1 MGDATACARGASK
14 SPLGARW
21 TRGLGWGSALGM
33 LVGTKHIGGTAL
45 ALQGTLDTF
54 SLPDVLKL
62 LATTSK
68 TGRLR
73 IDGDR
78 GQGSVWLRD
87 GRVVDAD
94 ADRSVDGAPTDEVVF
109 ELLRFGSGSFAFD
122 ADHHTPNAEH
132 PDEVDD
138 LLRRANALLSEW
150 TELEAVVP
158 SLDHRVRLTSELS
171 SDDVTIDADRWR
183 SLVAVAGGRSVGQV
197 ASSLGL
203 SELNVSRAVRD
214 LVELGVADVDTP
226 EPIPDPGR
234 LSDLPDLPSER
245 PRRTGSRSR
254 PTPPRGIPGLPLPG
268 PSGRGSGEHVPGG
281 ERVPGGRRSADRL
294 PGGRGDHL
302 PEPALTGE
310 TPRAGW
316 RQSDRTGGPQ
326 TMSPDGLP
334 PPARAT
340 NGQDRPGGAASRPR
354 RADSE
359 GPPPPS
365 AAPGT
370 NGSRPGSRSGRG
382 RSAPAPPAPDSPAP
396 GSSASGSPAP
406 DDTGSVARLPSD
418 LPAAPAD
425 PGSRSRLPS
434 DLPAAPSSLPGLPG
448 LPDSSPLRDESS
460 PFTGGGLVPP
470 VDSITGQI
478 RAVSSSALPPEMH
491 WAADDDAPGGTTGP
505 ITSPFAGLSSLGRPR
520 PGSEGERAP
529 HLAAMSPEARAAV
542 EAAVGPTGGS
552 AGARSPS
559 TGDDVAQRG
568 RLINFLS
575 SVR

>member
-1 MGDATACARGASK
+1 
-14 SPLGARW
+14 
-21 TRGLGWGSALGM
+21 M
-33 LVGTKHIGGTAL
+33 LAGTKLIGGTAL

-78 GQGSVWLRD
+78 GQGSVWMRE

-94 ADRSVDGAPTDEVVF
+94 ADRAVDGAPTDEVVF

-122 ADHHTPNAEH
+122 ADGHTPNAEH
-132 PDEVDD
+132 PDQVDD

-158 SLDHRVRLTSELS
+158 SLDHRVSLTSELS

-183 SLVAVAGGRSVGQV
+183 SLVAVAGGRSVGEV
-197 ASSLGL
+197 ASALGL

-214 LVELGVADVDTP
+214 LVELGVADVDSP
-226 EPIPDPGR
+226 EPIPEPGR
-234 LSDLPDLPSER
+234 FTDLPDLPDLPSDR
-245 PRRTGSRSR
+245 PRRAGSRAR

-268 PSGRGSGEHVPGG
+268 PGG
-281 ERVPGGRRSADRL
+281 ERVPGGDRGPGGRRSGDRL
-294 PGGRGDHL
+294 PGRGDHV

-316 RQSDRTGGPQ
+316 RQSDRAGGSHQ
-326 TMSPDGLP
+326 SIGPDGLP
-334 PPARAT
+334 PSARAS
-340 NGQDRPGGAASRPR
+340 NGQGGSAGPRSRR
-354 RADSE
+354 SDAD
-359 GPPPPS
+359 GPAPPS
-365 AAPGT
+365 AAPRT
-370 NGSRPGSRSGRG
+370 NGGRPAPRSGRG
-382 RSAPAPPAPDSPAP
+382 RSVPPPASPAP
-396 GSSASGSPAP
+396 
-406 DDTGSVARLPSD
+406 R
-418 LPAAPAD
+418 D
-425 PGSRSRLPS
+425 PGPGSRLPS
-434 DLPAAPSSLPGLPG
+434 DLPPAPSSRPALPG
-448 LPDSSPLRDESS
+448 LPDTSPLRDEMS
-460 PFTGGGLVPP
+460 PFTGGGLIPP
-470 VDSITGQI
+470 ADSIETGQI

-491 WAADDDAPGGTTGP
+491 WAADDDVPGGSTGP
-505 ITSPFAGLSSLGRPR
+505 ITSPFAGLSSLRPPR
-520 PGSEGERAP
+520 SGAEGERAP

-552 AGARSPS
+552 SGPGGRT
-559 TGDDVAQRG
+559 TGDEVAQRG
-568 RLINFLS
+568 RLISFLS

>member
-1 MGDATACARGASK
+1 
-14 SPLGARW
+14 
-21 TRGLGWGSALGM
+21 M
-33 LVGTKHIGGTAL
+33 LAGTKHIGGTAL

-78 GQGSVWLRD
+78 GQGSVWMRE

-122 ADHHTPNAEH
+122 SESHTPNAEH
-132 PDEVDD
+132 SDEVDD

-158 SLDHRVRLTSELS
+158 SLDHRVGLTSELS
-171 SDDVTIDADRWR
+171 SDEVTIDADRWR
-183 SLVAVAGGRSVGQV
+183 SLVAVAGGRSVGEV

-214 LVELGVADVDTP
+214 LVELGVADVDSP
-226 EPIPDPGR
+226 EPIPEPGR
-234 LSDLPDLPSER
+234 LTDLPDLPSER
-245 PRRTGSRSR
+245 PRRAGSRSR
-254 PTPPRGIPGLPLPG
+254 PTPPRGIPGLPMPG
-268 PSGRGSGEHVPGG
+268 PGG
-281 ERVPGGRRSADRL
+281 ERVPGGRRSGERI
-294 PGGRGDHL
+294 PGL

-316 RQSDRTGGPQ
+316 RQSDRASGPHQ
-326 TMSPDGLP
+326 TVGPDGLP
-334 PPARAT
+334 PSAGAS
-340 NGQDRPGGAASRPR
+340 NGQGRSAGPSRSR
-354 RADSE
+354 RSDAD

-370 NGSRPGSRSGRG
+370 NGSRPAPRSGRG
-382 RSAPAPPAPDSPAP
+382 RSAPPPASP
-396 GSSASGSPAP
+396 
-406 DDTGSVARLPSD
+406 
-418 LPAAPAD
+418 APAD
-425 PGSRSRLPS
+425 PGPGSHFPS
-434 DLPAAPSSLPGLPG
+434 DLPAAPSSPSALPG
-448 LPDSSPLRDESS
+448 LPDTSALRDEAS
-460 PFTGGGLVPP
+460 PFSGGGLIPP
-470 VDSITGQI
+470 VDSIQTGQI

-491 WAADDDAPGGTTGP
+491 WAADDEAPGGPTGP
-505 ITSPFAGLSSLGRPR
+505 VTSPFAGLSSLGPLRS
-520 PGSEGERAP
+520 GAEGELAP

-552 AGARSPS
+552 AGARGPS
-559 TGDDVAQRG
+559 TGDEVAQRG

>member
-1 MGDATACARGASK
+1 
-14 SPLGARW
+14 
-21 TRGLGWGSALGM
+21 
-33 LVGTKHIGGTAL
+33 L

-78 GQGSVWLRD
+78 GQGSVWMRD
-87 GRVVDAD
+87 GKVVDAD

-122 ADHHTPNAEH
+122 ADDHTPNAEH
-132 PDEVDD
+132 PDQVED

-158 SLDHRVRLTSELS
+158 SLDHRVSLTSELS
-171 SDDVTIDADRWR
+171 SDEVTIGADRWR
-183 SLVAVAGGRSVGQV
+183 SLVAVAGGRSVGEV
-197 ASSLGL
+197 ASALGL

-214 LVELGVADVDTP
+214 LVELGVADVDSP
-226 EPIPDPGR
+226 EPIPESGR
-234 LSDLPDLPSER
+234 LSDLPELPSDR
-245 PRRTGSRSR
+245 SRRAGSRAR

-268 PSGRGSGEHVPGG
+268 PGG
-281 ERVPGGRRSADRL
+281 ERVPGGDRVSGGRRGGDRL
-294 PGGRGDHL
+294 PGRGDHL

-316 RQSDRTGGPQ
+316 RQSDRAGGPHQ
-326 TMSPDGLP
+326 SIGPEGLP
-334 PPARAT
+334 PSARAS
-340 NGQDRPGGAASRPR
+340 NGQGRSAGPRSRRPD
-354 RADSE
+354 ADGS
-359 GPPPPS
+359 PPPS

-370 NGSRPGSRSGRG
+370 NGSQPASRSGRG
-382 RSAPAPPAPDSPAP
+382 RSAPPPASPP
-396 GSSASGSPAP
+396 
-406 DDTGSVARLPSD
+406 
-418 LPAAPAD
+418 PAD
-425 PGSRSRLPS
+425 PGPATRFPS
-434 DLPAAPSSLPGLPG
+434 DLPAAPSSPPALPG
-448 LPDSSPLRDESS
+448 LPDTSPLRDETS
-460 PFTGGGLVPP
+460 PFTGGGLIPP
-470 VDSITGQI
+470 ADSIQTGQI

-491 WAADDDAPGGTTGP
+491 WAADDDPGGTTGP

-520 PGSEGERAP
+520 SGAEGELAP

-552 AGARSPS
+552 SGPGGRS
-559 TGDDVAQRG
+559 TGDEVAQRG

-575 SVR
+575 TVR

>member
-1 MGDATACARGASK
+1 
-14 SPLGARW
+14 
-21 TRGLGWGSALGM
+21 M
-33 LVGTKHIGGTAL
+33 LAGTKHIGGTAL

-78 GQGSVWLRD
+78 GQGSVWMRD

-122 ADHHTPNAEH
+122 ADNHTPNAEH

-158 SLDHRVRLTSELS
+158 SLDHRVSLTSELS
-171 SDDVTIDADRWR
+171 SDEVTIDTDRWR
-183 SLVAVAGGRSVGQV
+183 SLVAVAGGRSVGEV

-214 LVELGVADVDTP
+214 LVELGVADVDRP
-226 EPIPDPGR
+226 EPIPEPGR
-234 LSDLPDLPSER
+234 LTDLADLPSER
-245 PRRTGSRSR
+245 PRRAGSRSR

-268 PSGRGSGEHVPGG
+268 PGG
-281 ERVPGGRRSADRL
+281 ERVPGGERTAGGRRSGDRS
-294 PGGRGDHL
+294 PGRGGDHL

-316 RQSDRTGGPQ
+316 RQSDRASGPHQ
-326 TMSPDGLP
+326 NVGPDGLP
-334 PPARAT
+334 PSARAS
-340 NGQDRPGGAASRPR
+340 NGQGRPAGPTPRPR
-354 RADSE
+354 RSDAD
-359 GPPPPS
+359 GPPPS
-365 AAPGT
+365 ASPGT
-370 NGSRPGSRSGRG
+370 NGSRPASRSGHG
-382 RSAPAPPAPDSPAP
+382 RSAPPPALPAPDS
-396 GSSASGSPAP
+396 G
-406 DDTGSVARLPSD
+406 
-418 LPAAPAD
+418 
-425 PGSRSRLPS
+425 PGSRFPS
-434 DLPAAPSSLPGLPG
+434 DRPAAPSSPPALPG
-448 LPDSSPLRDESS
+448 LPDTSPLRDETS
-460 PFTGGGLVPP
+460 PFTGGGLIPP
-470 VDSITGQI
+470 IDSVQTGQI

-505 ITSPFAGLSSLGRPR
+505 ITSPFAGLSSLGLPR
-520 PGSEGERAP
+520 SGAGGEPAP

-552 AGARSPS
+552 AGPGGRT
-559 TGDDVAQRG
+559 TGDEVAQRG

>member
-1 MGDATACARGASK
+1 
-14 SPLGARW
+14 
-21 TRGLGWGSALGM
+21 M

-94 ADRSVDGAPTDEVVF
+94 ADRAVDGAPTDEVVF

-122 ADHHTPNAEH
+122 SDKHTPNAEH

-158 SLDHRVRLTSELS
+158 SLDHRVSLTSELS
-171 SDDVTIDADRWR
+171 SDEVTIGADRWR
-183 SLVAVAGGRSVGQV
+183 SLVAVAGGRSVGEV
-197 ASSLGL
+197 ASTLGL
-203 SELNVSRAVRD
+203 SELNVSRAVRN
-214 LVELGVADVDTP
+214 LVELGVADVNSP
-226 EPIPDPGR
+226 EPIPEPSR
-234 LSDLPDLPSER
+234 LTDLPDLPSER
-245 PRRTGSRSR
+245 PRRAGSRSR
-254 PTPPRGIPGLPLPG
+254 PTPPRGIPGLPMPG
-268 PSGRGSGEHVPGG
+268 PGG
-281 ERVPGGRRSADRL
+281 ERVPSGRGDRI
-294 PGGRGDHL
+294 PGRGGDHL

-316 RQSDRTGGPQ
+316 RQSDRSGGPQ
-326 TMSPDGLP
+326 QTVGPEDLP
-334 PPARAT
+334 PSARAS
-340 NGQDRPGGAASRPR
+340 NGQGRTSGAGSRAR
-354 RADSE
+354 RSDAD
-359 GPPPPS
+359 GPTPPS
-365 AAPGT
+365 AAPGS
-370 NGSRPGSRSGRG
+370 NGGRAGSRTGRG
-382 RSAPAPPAPDSPAP
+382 RSAATPPLHGVPSTDPGLGSRFPSDVPAPPSPP
-396 GSSASGSPAP
+396 PAI
-406 DDTGSVARLPSD
+406 
-418 LPAAPAD
+418 
-425 PGSRSRLPS
+425 
-434 DLPAAPSSLPGLPG
+434 PGLPG
-448 LPDSSPLRDESS
+448 TKPLGEDDS
-460 PFTGGGLVPP
+460 PFTGGGLIPP
-470 VDSITGQI
+470 PDSIQTGQI
-478 RAVSSSALPPEMH
+478 RAVSPSALPPEMH
-491 WAADDDAPGGTTGP
+491 WAADDEAPRGPSGP
-505 ITSPFAGLSSLGRPR
+505 ITSPFTGLSSLGP
-520 PGSEGERAP
+520 PHAGAEGELAP

-542 EAAVGPTGGS
+542 QATVGRTGGS
-552 AGARSPS
+552 AGARGPS

>member
-1 MGDATACARGASK
+1 
-14 SPLGARW
+14 
-21 TRGLGWGSALGM
+21 
-33 LVGTKHIGGTAL
+33 L

-78 GQGSVWLRD
+78 GQGSVWMRD
-87 GRVVDAD
+87 GKVVDAD

-122 ADHHTPNAEH
+122 ADDHTPNAEH
-132 PDEVDD
+132 PDQVED

-158 SLDHRVRLTSELS
+158 SLDHRVSLTSELS
-171 SDDVTIDADRWR
+171 SDEVTIGADRWR
-183 SLVAVAGGRSVGQV
+183 SLVAVAGGRSVGEV
-197 ASSLGL
+197 ASALGL

-214 LVELGVADVDTP
+214 LVELGVADVDSP
-226 EPIPDPGR
+226 EPIPEPGR
-234 LSDLPDLPSER
+234 LSDLPELPSDR
-245 PRRTGSRSR
+245 SRRAGSRAR

-268 PSGRGSGEHVPGG
+268 PGG
-281 ERVPGGRRSADRL
+281 ERVPGGDRVSGGRRGGDRL
-294 PGGRGDHL
+294 PGRGDHL

-316 RQSDRTGGPQ
+316 RQSDRAGGPHQ
-326 TMSPDGLP
+326 SIGPEGLP
-334 PPARAT
+334 PSARAS
-340 NGQDRPGGAASRPR
+340 NGQGRSAGPRSRRPD
-354 RADSE
+354 ADGS
-359 GPPPPS
+359 PPPS

-370 NGSRPGSRSGRG
+370 NGSQPASRSGRG
-382 RSAPAPPAPDSPAP
+382 RSAPPPASPAP
-396 GSSASGSPAP
+396 ADPGLGS
-406 DDTGSVARLPSD
+406 RFPSD
-418 LPAAPAD
+418 LPA
-425 PGSRSRLPS
+425 SPS
-434 DLPAAPSSLPGLPG
+434 TPHALPG
-448 LPDSSPLRDESS
+448 LPDTSPLRDESS
-460 PFTGGGLVPP
+460 PFTGGGLIPP
-470 VDSITGQI
+470 TDPIQTGQI

-491 WAADDDAPGGTTGP
+491 WAADDDAPGGPTGP
-505 ITSPFAGLSSLGRPR
+505 ITSPFAGLSSI
-520 PGSEGERAP
+520 GSRRSAEGELAP

-552 AGARSPS
+552 SGPGGRS
-559 TGDDVAQRG
+559 TGDEVAQRG

>member
-1 MGDATACARGASK
+1 MSRATPCGRVAPK
-14 SPLGARW
+14 TPLGARW
-21 TRGLGWGSALGM
+21 TRGLGWGPALGM
-33 LVGTKHIGGTAL
+33 LAGTKHIGGTAL

-94 ADRSVDGAPTDEVVF
+94 ADRAVDAAPTDEVVF

-122 ADHHTPNAEH
+122 SDKHTPNAEH

-158 SLDHRVRLTSELS
+158 SLDHRVTLTSELS
-171 SDDVTIDADRWR
+171 ADEVTIGADRWR
-183 SLVAVAGGRSVGQV
+183 SLVAVAGGRSVGEV

-214 LVELGVADVDTP
+214 LVELGVADVDSP
-226 EPIPDPGR
+226 EPIPEPSR
-234 LSDLPDLPSER
+234 LPDLPDLPSER
-245 PRRTGSRSR
+245 PRRAASRSR
-254 PTPPRGIPGLPLPG
+254 PTPPRGIPGLPMPG
-268 PSGRGSGEHVPGG
+268 PGG
-281 ERVPGGRRSADRL
+281 ERVPGGGPRSGDRI
-294 PGGRGDHL
+294 PGGRGSGDRVPSGRGSGDHL

-316 RQSDRTGGPQ
+316 RQSDRTSGPHP
-326 TMSPDGLP
+326 TVGPDGLP
-334 PPARAT
+334 PSARAT
-340 NGQDRPGGAASRPR
+340 NGQDRPSGPGSRAR
-354 RADSE
+354 RSDAD
-359 GPPPPS
+359 GPTPPS
-365 AAPGT
+365 ASPGS
-370 NGSRPGSRSGRG
+370 NGGQPASRSGR
-382 RSAPAPPAPDSPAP
+382 RSAAPRPSPGP
-396 GSSASGSPAP
+396 
-406 DDTGSVARLPSD
+406 LP
-418 LPAAPAD
+418 PD
-425 PGSRSRLPS
+425 PGFGSRFPT
-434 DLPAAPSSLPGLPG
+434 DLPAAPSAPPALPGVPET
-448 LPDSSPLRDESS
+448 SPLGDDAS
-460 PFTGGGLVPP
+460 PFTGGGLIPP
-470 VDSITGQI
+470 VDSIHTGQI

-491 WAADDDAPGGTTGP
+491 WAADDEAPGGSTGP
-505 ITSPFAGLSSLGRPR
+505 ITSPFAGLSSLGPLR
-520 PGSEGERAP
+520 PGVEGELAP

-542 EAAVGPTGGS
+542 QATVGSAGGS
-552 AGARSPS
+552 AGVRSPS

>member
-1 MGDATACARGASK
+1 
-14 SPLGARW
+14 
-21 TRGLGWGSALGM
+21 M
-33 LVGTKHIGGTAL
+33 LAGTKHIGGTAL

-87 GRVVDAD
+87 GRVVDSD
-94 ADRSVDGAPTDEVVF
+94 ADRAVDGAPTDEVVF

-122 ADHHTPNAEH
+122 SDSHTPNAEH

-158 SLDHRVRLTSELS
+158 SLDHRVSLTSELS
-171 SDDVTIDADRWR
+171 SDEVTIDADRWR
-183 SLVAVAGGRSVGQV
+183 SLVAVAGGRSVGEV

-214 LVELGVADVDTP
+214 LVELGVADVDSP
-226 EPIPDPGR
+226 EPIPEPSR
-234 LSDLPDLPSER
+234 LADLPDLPSER
-245 PRRTGSRSR
+245 PRRAGSRSR
-254 PTPPRGIPGLPLPG
+254 PTPPRGIPGLPMPA
-268 PSGRGSGEHVPGG
+268 PSGRGSGERVPSGRGTG
-281 ERVPGGRRSADRL
+281 ERVPGGRGSE
-294 PGGRGDHL
+294 DHL

-316 RQSDRTGGPQ
+316 RQSDRASGPHP
-326 TMSPDGLP
+326 TVGPDGLP
-334 PPARAT
+334 PSARAT
-340 NGQDRPGGAASRPR
+340 NGQGRPSGPGSRAR
-354 RADSE
+354 RPDAN
-359 GPPPPS
+359 GPTPPS
-365 AAPGT
+365 AAPGS
-370 NGSRPGSRSGRG
+370 NGGRPPSRSDRG
-382 RSAPAPPAPDSPAP
+382 RRAPAPPPSPGRLPADP
-396 GSSASGSPAP
+396 ALGSPFPA
-406 DDTGSVARLPSD
+406 D
-418 LPAAPAD
+418 LPAT
-425 PGSRSRLPS
+425 
-434 DLPAAPSSLPGLPG
+434 PSSPPALPG
-448 LPDSSPLRDESS
+448 LPDTSPLGDDAS
-460 PFTGGGLVPP
+460 PFTGGGLIPP
-470 VDSITGQI
+470 VDSIHTGQI

-491 WAADDDAPGGTTGP
+491 WAADDEAPGGPTGP
-505 ITSPFAGLSSLGRPR
+505 ITSPFAGLSSLGSLR
-520 PGSEGERAP
+520 PGAEGELAP

-542 EAAVGPTGGS
+542 QATVGPTGGS
-552 AGARSPS
+552 AAVRSPS

>member
-1 MGDATACARGASK
+1 
-14 SPLGARW
+14 
-21 TRGLGWGSALGM
+21 M
-33 LVGTKHIGGTAL
+33 LAGTKHMGGTAL

-78 GQGSVWLRD
+78 GQGSVWLQD

-94 ADRSVDGAPTDEVVF
+94 ADRAVDGAPTDEVVF

-122 ADHHTPNAEH
+122 SDSHTPNAEH
-132 PDEVDD
+132 PDQVDD

-158 SLDHRVRLTSELS
+158 SLDHRVSLTAELS

-183 SLVAVAGGRSVGQV
+183 SVVAVAGGRSVGEV

-214 LVELGVADVDTP
+214 LVELGVADVDSPEHIP
-226 EPIPDPGR
+226 EPSR
-234 LSDLPDLPSER
+234 LTDLPDLPSER
-245 PRRTGSRSR
+245 PRRAGSRSR

-268 PSGRGSGEHVPGG
+268 PGG
-281 ERVPGGRRSADRL
+281 ERVPGGRGTGERV
-294 PGGRGDHL
+294 PGGRGSGEHL
-302 PEPALTGE
+302 AEPALTGE

-316 RQSDRTGGPQ
+316 RQSDRTSGPHP
-326 TMSPDGLP
+326 TVGPDGLP
-334 PPARAT
+334 PSARAT
-340 NGQDRPGGAASRPR
+340 NGQGGPSGPGSRARPSD
-354 RADSE
+354 AD
-359 GPPPPS
+359 GPTPPS
-365 AAPGT
+365 AAPGS
-370 NGSRPGSRSGRG
+370 NGGRPRSGRG
-382 RSAPAPPAPDSPAP
+382 RSAAAPPPQGVPP
-396 GSSASGSPAP
+396 G
-406 DDTGSVARLPSD
+406 
-418 LPAAPAD
+418 D
-425 PGSRSRLPS
+425 PGFGSRLPT
-434 DLPAAPSSLPGLPG
+434 DLPAAPSSPPALPG
-448 LPDSSPLRDESS
+448 LPDTSPLGDDAS
-460 PFTGGGLVPP
+460 PFTGGGLIPP
-470 VDSITGQI
+470 VDSIHTGQI

-491 WAADDDAPGGTTGP
+491 WAADDEAPGGPTGP
-505 ITSPFAGLSSLGRPR
+505 ITSPFAGLSSLAPS
-520 PGSEGERAP
+520 PGPQGELAP

-542 EAAVGPTGGS
+542 QATVGPTGGS
-552 AGARSPS
+552 AGVRSGN

-568 RLINFLS
+568 RLISFLS

>member
-1 MGDATACARGASK
+1 
-14 SPLGARW
+14 
-21 TRGLGWGSALGM
+21 
-33 LVGTKHIGGTAL
+33 L

-94 ADRSVDGAPTDEVVF
+94 ADRAVDGAPTAEVVF

-122 ADHHTPNAEH
+122 SDKHTPNAEH
-132 PDEVDD
+132 SDEVDD
-138 LLRRANALLSEW
+138 LLRRGNALLSEW

-158 SLDHRVRLTSELS
+158 SLDHRVSLTAELS
-171 SDDVTIDADRWR
+171 SDEVTIDADRWR
-183 SLVAVAGGRSVGQV
+183 SVVAVAGGRSVGEV

-214 LVELGVADVDTP
+214 LVELGVADVDGP
-226 EPIPDPGR
+226 EPIPETSR
-234 LSDLPDLPSER
+234 LTELPDLPPER
-245 PRRTGSRSR
+245 PRRSPGSRSR
-254 PTPPRGIPGLPLPG
+254 PTPPRGIPGLPMPG

-281 ERVPGGRRSADRL
+281 RGSGEPVPSGRGSAEPIPSGRGSGGRLPGGRGSGERPPGGRGSGERVPGGR
-294 PGGRGDHL
+294 GGGDHL
-302 PEPALTGE
+302 PEPALAGE

-316 RQSDRTGGPQ
+316 RQPDRTSGPHP
-326 TMSPDGLP
+326 TVGPDGP
-334 PPARAT
+334 PSARAT
-340 NGQDRPGGAASRPR
+340 NGQGRPSGPGPR
-354 RADSE
+354 NPRSEADP
-359 GPPPPS
+359 PPPPS
-365 AAPGT
+365 AAP
-370 NGSRPGSRSGRG
+370 RQSGPR
-382 RSAPAPPAPDSPAP
+382 AP
-396 GSSASGSPAP
+396 GSNGGRPASRPA
-406 DDTGSVARLPSD
+406 
-418 LPAAPAD
+418 
-425 PGSRSRLPS
+425 
-434 DLPAAPSSLPGLPG
+434 LPG
-448 LPDSSPLRDESS
+448 LPDTSPLGDDAS
-460 PFTGGGLVPP
+460 PFSGGGLIPP
-470 VDSITGQI
+470 VDSIQTGQI

-491 WAADDDAPGGTTGP
+491 WAADDEAPGGPSGP
-505 ITSPFAGLSSLGRPR
+505 ITSPFAGLSSLGPARPV
-520 PGSEGERAP
+520 PEGELAP

-542 EAAVGPTGGS
+542 QATVGSAGGS
-552 AGARSPS
+552 AGVRSPS

>member
-1 MGDATACARGASK
+1 
-14 SPLGARW
+14 
-21 TRGLGWGSALGM
+21 
-33 LVGTKHIGGTAL
+33 L

-78 GQGSVWLRD
+78 GQGSVWMRE

-122 ADHHTPNAEH
+122 ADTHTPNAEH

-138 LLRRANALLSEW
+138 LLRSANALLSEW

-158 SLDHRVRLTSELS
+158 SLDHRVSLTSELS
-171 SDDVTIDADRWR
+171 SDEVTIDADRWR
-183 SLVAVAGGRSVGQV
+183 SLVAVAGGRSVGEV

-214 LVELGVADVDTP
+214 LVELGVADVDSP
-226 EPIPDPGR
+226 EPIPEPGR
-234 LSDLPDLPSER
+234 LTDLPDLPTER
-245 PRRTGSRSR
+245 PRRAGSRSR
-254 PTPPRGIPGLPLPG
+254 PTPPRGIPGLPMPG
-268 PSGRGSGEHVPGG
+268 PGG
-281 ERVPGGRRSADRL
+281 ERVPGARRGGDRIPGR
-294 PGGRGDHL
+294 GGGDHL

-316 RQSDRTGGPQ
+316 RQSDRASGPHQ
-326 TMSPDGLP
+326 TVGPDGLP
-334 PPARAT
+334 PASRAG
-340 NGQDRPGGAASRPR
+340 NGQARPAGPAPRSRRPD
-354 RADSE
+354 AD

-365 AAPGT
+365 AAGGT
-370 NGSRPGSRSGRG
+370 NGSRPAPRSGRG
-382 RSAPAPPAPDSPAP
+382 RSAPPPASP
-396 GSSASGSPAP
+396 
-406 DDTGSVARLPSD
+406 
-418 LPAAPAD
+418 APAD
-425 PGSRSRLPS
+425 PGPGSRFPS
-434 DLPAAPSSLPGLPG
+434 DLPAAPSSTPALPG
-448 LPDSSPLRDESS
+448 LPDTSALRDEAS
-460 PFTGGGLVPP
+460 PFTGGGLIPP
-470 VDSITGQI
+470 IDSIQTGQI

-491 WAADDDAPGGTTGP
+491 WAADDEAPGGPTGP
-505 ITSPFAGLSSLGRPR
+505 ITSPFAGLSSLGSQRS
-520 PGSEGERAP
+520 GAEGELAP

-552 AGARSPS
+552 AGPRGPS
-559 TGDDVAQRG
+559 TGDEVAQRG

>member
-1 MGDATACARGASK
+1 M
-14 SPLGARW
+14 
-21 TRGLGWGSALGM
+21 
-33 LVGTKHIGGTAL
+33 

-94 ADRSVDGAPTDEVVF
+94 ADRSVDGAPTDEMVF

-122 ADHHTPNAEH
+122 ADDHTPNAEH
-132 PDEVDD
+132 PDEVDN

-158 SLDHRVRLTSELS
+158 SLDHRVSLTSELS
-171 SDDVTIDADRWR
+171 SDEVTIGADRWR
-183 SLVAVAGGRSVGQV
+183 SLVAVAGGRSVGEV

-214 LVELGVADVDTP
+214 LVELGVADVDGP
-226 EPIPDPGR
+226 EPILEPSR
-234 LSDLPDLPSER
+234 LTDLPDLPSER
-245 PRRTGSRSR
+245 PRRSGSRAR
-254 PTPPRGIPGLPLPG
+254 PTPPRGIPGLPLPAPG
-268 PSGRGSGEHVPGG
+268 GRGSGERVPSGRGSGDEP
-281 ERVPGGRRSADRL
+281 R
-294 PGGRGDHL
+294 
-302 PEPALTGE
+302 EPALTGE

-316 RQSDRTGGPQ
+316 RQSDRTSGPHP
-326 TMSPDGLP
+326 TVGPDGLP
-334 PPARAT
+334 PSARAT
-340 NGQDRPGGAASRPR
+340 NGEGRPSGPGSRAR
-354 RADSE
+354 RSDAD
-359 GPPPPS
+359 GPAPPS
-365 AAPGT
+365 AAPGS
-370 NGSRPGSRSGRG
+370 NGGRPPSRSGRG
-382 RSAPAPPAPDSPAP
+382 RSAAVPPPRGVP
-396 GSSASGSPAP
+396 
-406 DDTGSVARLPSD
+406 
-418 LPAAPAD
+418 PAD
-425 PGSRSRLPS
+425 PGLGSRSPTERPATPS
-434 DLPAAPSSLPGLPG
+434 PPPALPG
-448 LPDSSPLRDESS
+448 LPDVSPLGDDRS

-470 VDSITGQI
+470 VDPIHTGQV

-491 WAADDDAPGGTTGP
+491 WAADDEAPGGPTGP
-505 ITSPFAGLSSLGRPR
+505 ITSPFAGLSSLGPLRSGP
-520 PGSEGERAP
+520 EGELAP

-542 EAAVGPTGGS
+542 QATVGPTGGS
-552 AGARSPS
+552 AGARGPS

-568 RLINFLS
+568 RLINFLT

>member
-1 MGDATACARGASK
+1 
-14 SPLGARW
+14 
-21 TRGLGWGSALGM
+21 
-33 LVGTKHIGGTAL
+33 L

-78 GQGSVWLRD
+78 GQGSVWMRD
-87 GRVVDAD
+87 GQVVDAD

-122 ADHHTPNAEH
+122 ADDHTPNAEH
-132 PDEVDD
+132 PDQVED

-158 SLDHRVRLTSELS
+158 SLDHRVSLTSELS
-171 SDDVTIDADRWR
+171 SDEVTIGADRWR
-183 SLVAVAGGRSVGQV
+183 SLVAVAGGRSVGEV
-197 ASSLGL
+197 ASALGL

-214 LVELGVADVDTP
+214 LVELGVADVDSP
-226 EPIPDPGR
+226 EPIPEPGR
-234 LSDLPDLPSER
+234 LSDLPDLPSDR
-245 PRRTGSRSR
+245 SRRAGSRAR

-268 PSGRGSGEHVPGG
+268 PGG
-281 ERVPGGRRSADRL
+281 ERVPGGDRVSGGRRGGDRL
-294 PGGRGDHL
+294 PGRGDHL

-316 RQSDRTGGPQ
+316 RQSDRAGGPHQ
-326 TMSPDGLP
+326 SIGPEGLP
-334 PPARAT
+334 PSARAS
-340 NGQDRPGGAASRPR
+340 NGQGRSAGPRSRRPD
-354 RADSE
+354 ADGS
-359 GPPPPS
+359 PPPS

-370 NGSRPGSRSGRG
+370 NGSQPASRSGRG
-382 RSAPAPPAPDSPAP
+382 RSAPPPASPAP
-396 GSSASGSPAP
+396 ADPGLGS
-406 DDTGSVARLPSD
+406 RFPSD
-418 LPAAPAD
+418 LPA
-425 PGSRSRLPS
+425 SPS
-434 DLPAAPSSLPGLPG
+434 TPHALPG
-448 LPDSSPLRDESS
+448 LPDTSPLRDESS
-460 PFTGGGLVPP
+460 PFTGGGLIPP
-470 VDSITGQI
+470 TDPIQTGQI

-491 WAADDDAPGGTTGP
+491 WAADDDAPGGPTGP
-505 ITSPFAGLSSLGRPR
+505 ITSPFAGLSSLGSRR
-520 PGSEGERAP
+520 SGAEGELAP

-552 AGARSPS
+552 SGPGGRS
-559 TGDDVAQRG
+559 TGDEVAQRG

>member
-1 MGDATACARGASK
+1 
-14 SPLGARW
+14 
-21 TRGLGWGSALGM
+21 M
-33 LVGTKHIGGTAL
+33 LAGTKHIGGTAL

-78 GQGSVWLRD
+78 GQGSVWMRD

-94 ADRSVDGAPTDEVVF
+94 ADRAVDGAPTDEVVF

-122 ADHHTPNAEH
+122 ADNHTPNAEH

-171 SDDVTIDADRWR
+171 SDEVTIDADRWR
-183 SLVAVAGGRSVGQV
+183 SLVAVAGGRSVGEV

-214 LVELGVADVDTP
+214 LVELGVADVDSP
-226 EPIPDPGR
+226 EPIPEPGR
-234 LSDLPDLPSER
+234 LTDLPDLPSER
-245 PRRTGSRSR
+245 PRRAGSRSR

-268 PSGRGSGEHVPGG
+268 PGG
-281 ERVPGGRRSADRL
+281 ERVPGGERA
-294 PGGRGDHL
+294 PGGRRSGDRIPGRGGDHL
-302 PEPALTGE
+302 PEPVLTGE

-316 RQSDRTGGPQ
+316 RQSDRASGPHQ
-326 TMSPDGLP
+326 NIGSDGLP
-334 PPARAT
+334 PSARAS
-340 NGQDRPGGAASRPR
+340 NGQGRPAGPAPRPR
-354 RADSE
+354 RSDAD
-359 GPPPPS
+359 GPPPS
-365 AAPGT
+365 ASPGT
-370 NGSRPGSRSGRG
+370 NGSRPTSRSGRG
-382 RSAPAPPAPDSPAP
+382 RSAPPPA
-396 GSSASGSPAP
+396 
-406 DDTGSVARLPSD
+406 LP
-418 LPAAPAD
+418 APAD
-425 PGSRSRLPS
+425 PGPGSRFPS
-434 DLPAAPSSLPGLPG
+434 DRPAAPSSPPALPG
-448 LPDSSPLRDESS
+448 LPDTSPLRDEPS
-460 PFTGGGLVPP
+460 PFTGGGLIPP
-470 VDSITGQI
+470 IDSIQTGQI

-505 ITSPFAGLSSLGRPR
+505 ITSPFAGLSSLGLPR
-520 PGSEGERAP
+520 SGAEGEPAP

-542 EAAVGPTGGS
+542 AAAVGPTGGS
-552 AGARSPS
+552 AGPS
-559 TGDDVAQRG
+559 GRTTGDEVAQRG

>member
-1 MGDATACARGASK
+1 
-14 SPLGARW
+14 
-21 TRGLGWGSALGM
+21 M
-33 LVGTKHIGGTAL
+33 LAGTKHIGGTAL

-78 GQGSVWLRD
+78 GQGSVWMRD

-122 ADHHTPNAEH
+122 ADDHTPNAEH

-158 SLDHRVRLTSELS
+158 SLDHRVSLTSELS
-171 SDDVTIDADRWR
+171 SDEVTIGADRWR
-183 SLVAVAGGRSVGQV
+183 SLVAVAGGRSVGEV

-214 LVELGVADVDTP
+214 LVELGVADVESP
-226 EPIPDPGR
+226 EPIPEPGR
-234 LSDLPDLPSER
+234 LTDLPDLPSDR
-245 PRRTGSRSR
+245 PRRAGSRSR
-254 PTPPRGIPGLPLPG
+254 PTPPRGIPGLPMPG
-268 PSGRGSGEHVPGG
+268 PGG
-281 ERVPGGRRSADRL
+281 ERVPGGRRSGERI
-294 PGGRGDHL
+294 PGGRGGGDHL

-316 RQSDRTGGPQ
+316 RQSDRASGPHQ
-326 TMSPDGLP
+326 TIGPDGLP
-334 PPARAT
+334 PSARAS
-340 NGQDRPGGAASRPR
+340 NGQGRPAGPGSRAR
-354 RADSE
+354 RPEAD

-370 NGSRPGSRSGRG
+370 NGSRPSPRSGRG
-382 RSAPAPPAPDSPAP
+382 RSAPPPASP
-396 GSSASGSPAP
+396 
-406 DDTGSVARLPSD
+406 
-418 LPAAPAD
+418 APAD
-425 PGSRSRLPS
+425 PGFGSRLPT
-434 DLPAAPSSLPGLPG
+434 DLPAVPSSPPALPG
-448 LPDSSPLRDESS
+448 LPDTSPLREDTS
-460 PFTGGGLVPP
+460 PFSGGGLIPP
-470 VDSITGQI
+470 VDSIQTGQI

-491 WAADDDAPGGTTGP
+491 WAADDEAPGGPTGP
-505 ITSPFAGLSSLGRPR
+505 ITSPFAGLGSLGPLR
-520 PGSEGERAP
+520 PGSEGELAP

-542 EAAVGPTGGS
+542 EAAVGPTGGA
-552 AGARSPS
+552 AGARGPS

>member
-1 MGDATACARGASK
+1 
-14 SPLGARW
+14 
-21 TRGLGWGSALGM
+21 
-33 LVGTKHIGGTAL
+33 L

-78 GQGSVWLRD
+78 GQGSVWMRD

-122 ADHHTPNAEH
+122 ADDHTPNAEH
-132 PDEVDD
+132 PDHVDD
-138 LLRRANALLSEW
+138 LLRRGNALLSEW

-171 SDDVTIDADRWR
+171 SDEVTIDADRWR
-183 SLVAVAGGRSVGQV
+183 SLVAVAGGRSVGEV
-197 ASSLGL
+197 ASALGL

-214 LVELGVADVDTP
+214 LVELGVADVDSP
-226 EPIPDPGR
+226 EPIPETSR
-234 LSDLPDLPSER
+234 LSDLPDLPSDR
-245 PRRTGSRSR
+245 SRRAGSRARS
-254 PTPPRGIPGLPLPG
+254 TPPRGIPGLPLPG
-268 PSGRGSGEHVPGG
+268 PGG
-281 ERVPGGRRSADRL
+281 ERVPGGDRVSGGRRGGDRL
-294 PGGRGDHL
+294 PGRGDHL

-316 RQSDRTGGPQ
+316 RQSERAGGPHQ
-326 TMSPDGLP
+326 SIGPDGLP
-334 PPARAT
+334 PSARAS
-340 NGQDRPGGAASRPR
+340 NGQGRSDGPRSRR
-354 RADSE
+354 SDADGS
-359 GPPPPS
+359 PPPS

-370 NGSRPGSRSGRG
+370 NGSRPARSGRS
-382 RSAPAPPAPDSPAP
+382 RSVPPPASPVSPAPDSGL
-396 GSSASGSPAP
+396 GS
-406 DDTGSVARLPSD
+406 RFPSD
-418 LPAAPAD
+418 PPASPS
-425 PGSRSRLPS
+425 PRS
-434 DLPAAPSSLPGLPG
+434 ALPG
-448 LPDSSPLRDESS
+448 LPDTSPLRDESS
-460 PFTGGGLVPP
+460 PFTGGGLIPP
-470 VDSITGQI
+470 TDSIQTGQI

-491 WAADDDAPGGTTGP
+491 WAADDDAPGGPTGP
-505 ITSPFAGLSSLGRPR
+505 ITSPFAGLSSLGLRR
-520 PGSEGERAP
+520 SGAEGELAP

-542 EAAVGPTGGS
+542 QAAVGPTGGS
-552 AGARSPS
+552 SGAGGRS
-559 TGDDVAQRG
+559 TGDEVAQRG

>member
-1 MGDATACARGASK
+1 
-14 SPLGARW
+14 
-21 TRGLGWGSALGM
+21 M
-33 LVGTKHIGGTAL
+33 LAGTKHIGGTAL

-94 ADRSVDGAPTDEVVF
+94 ADRAVDGAPTDEVVF

-122 ADHHTPNAEH
+122 ADSHTPNAEH
-132 PDEVDD
+132 PDQVDD

-158 SLDHRVRLTSELS
+158 SLHHRVSLTAELS

-183 SLVAVAGGRSVGQV
+183 SVVAVAGGRSVGEV

-214 LVELGVADVDTP
+214 LLELGVVDVDSP
-226 EPIPDPGR
+226 EPIPEPSR
-234 LSDLPDLPSER
+234 LADLPDLPSER
-245 PRRTGSRSR
+245 PRRAGSRSR

-268 PSGRGSGEHVPGG
+268 PGGERVPSGRGSG
-281 ERVPGGRRSADRL
+281 ERVPGGRGS
-294 PGGRGDHL
+294 GEHL
-302 PEPALTGE
+302 AEPALTGE

-316 RQSDRTGGPQ
+316 RQSDRTSGPHP
-326 TMSPDGLP
+326 TVGPDGLP
-334 PPARAT
+334 PSARAS
-340 NGQDRPGGAASRPR
+340 NGQGRSSGPGSRAR
-354 RADSE
+354 RSDAD
-359 GPPPPS
+359 GPTPPS
-365 AAPGT
+365 AAPGS
-370 NGSRPGSRSGRG
+370 NGGRPRPGRG
-382 RSAPAPPAPDSPAP
+382 RSTAAPPPQGVP
-396 GSSASGSPAP
+396 
-406 DDTGSVARLPSD
+406 
-418 LPAAPAD
+418 PAD
-425 PGSRSRLPS
+425 PGFGSRLPT
-434 DLPAAPSSLPGLPG
+434 DLPPAPSSPPALPG
-448 LPDSSPLRDESS
+448 LPDTSPLGDDAS
-460 PFTGGGLVPP
+460 PFTGGGLIPP
-470 VDSITGQI
+470 ADSIHTGQI

-491 WAADDDAPGGTTGP
+491 WAADDEAPGGPPGP
-505 ITSPFAGLSSLGRPR
+505 ITSPFAGLSALGP
-520 PGSEGERAP
+520 PSGPDGELAP

-542 EAAVGPTGGS
+542 QATVGPTGGS
-552 AGARSPS
+552 AGVRSS
-559 TGDDVAQRG
+559 NTGDDVAQRG
-568 RLINFLS
+568 RLINFLA